1 MLDPHRKPLAFPRW
15 VEALIIALLA
25 LMTGVEFIHGQIFWS
40 FIFGA
45 AALCFGIS
53 LLARTL
59 KGDDHGP
66 P

>member
-1 MLDPHRKPLAFPRW
+1 MLNLHPKPLAFPRW

-40 FIFGA
+40 FIFGT

-53 LLARTL
+53 LLARIL
-59 KGDDHGP
+59 KGDHDGP